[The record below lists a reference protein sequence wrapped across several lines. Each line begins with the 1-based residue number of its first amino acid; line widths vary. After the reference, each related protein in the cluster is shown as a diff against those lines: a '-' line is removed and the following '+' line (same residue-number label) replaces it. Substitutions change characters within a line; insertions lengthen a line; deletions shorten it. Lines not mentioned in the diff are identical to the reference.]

1 MKQLIFGFLAS
12 LMLLLVSCAEKDYTT
27 INEKIDR
34 DGMEATF
41 SQEEYNDMIEFVDKN
56 MEKIMKVTG
65 EKLNSLNDQFMAGD
79 DSLSD
84 SNKDEYK
91 KLAQDAN
98 RMENYMMILEN
109 AKEEGKL
116 DSSTEKKEEQV
127 YEEYKRLLNKYLDV
141 DVSNF

>member
-12 LMLLLVSCAEKDYTT
+12 LMILLVSCAEKDYTT

-84 SNKDEYK
+84 SNKDEYQ

-116 DSSTEKKEEQV
+116 DSSTEKKEEQL

>member
-84 SNKDEYK
+84 SNKDEYQ

-116 DSSTEKKEEQV
+116 DSSTEKKEEQL